1 MREADQK
8 VKLDDILETY
18 RLPRPAH
25 ETGEARELRA
35 VASWNELG
43 RSQVLG
49 WSAVV
54 SHRQVA
60 AVAQEG
66 AV

>member
-1 MREADQK
+1 M
-8 VKLDDILETY
+8 KLDDILETY
-18 RLPRPAH
+18 SLPRPAH